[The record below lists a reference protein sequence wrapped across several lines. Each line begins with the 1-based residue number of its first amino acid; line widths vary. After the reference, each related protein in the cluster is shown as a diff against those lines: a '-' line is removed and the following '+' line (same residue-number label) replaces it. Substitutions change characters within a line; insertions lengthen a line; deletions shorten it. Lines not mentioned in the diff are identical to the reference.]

1 MKVSAKKVENPVPVE
16 ILILM
21 HRMCVTIVSLL
32 AALCAL
38 TLPILTLAE
47 LPKTMPASPHPYTD
61 VNSDGIVTPLIYVKG
76 GEPGF
81 VPYEVTAEGYTVQ
94 KISGDY
100 KYLEVDEATG
110 IVVDS
115 GLECGKD
122 DPKNK
127 KGKSG
132 KKISKG
138 IKGRVGLDTRR
149 RNILETKTS
158 EGDESI
164 HFARRRAAVVGTKKN
179 LVVPFKFSNHNNRS
193 VPSTSDLNILMNNI
207 GPNANICPT
216 GSVRDVYLKSSFN
229 QLVLDS
235 TVAPWVVLPN
245 TEAYYGNGNSGMSTR
260 AQDMIRDALKALE
273 ATGFDFTS
281 FDQDGDGFID
291 AIAFLHSGYGAEWGG
306 TDSYGTLYTNRIWS
320 HQWGLATK
328 WTSKTGQSVSRY
340 HVSPSLWGTSGSNI
354 GRIGVIAH
362 ETGHFFGLPD
372 LYDGQGGSGIGSYC
386 LMANSWGFDG
396 SQRYPPH
403 MSAWSKI
410 QLGWVTPTVITR
422 NGQYS
427 IRQACDY
434 PDIYLINNKFPSKE
448 YLLIENRQKCGM
460 EAVIPGPGL
469 AIFHID
475 DALLDYTL
483 EGYPGQSGW
492 PGNGKHYRVSLLQ
505 ADGNYN
511 LELGNNRGDATDLF
525 GATVKSLGP
534 TGTSA
539 GKAYP
544 NTNAYQGGNIIN
556 TGISIVSISAPGST
570 MTFSISGLPDPPV
583 QPMLKPIQPVPK
595 PVRPSLTKPAPKP
608 VRPSP
613 FNAPKPKPVSFMP
626 VKAPSKT
633 PSKKPSRKPSK
644 KPSRKPS
651 KKPSRKPSNKPSL
664 KPVPFLGF
672 ENLDRQLLLLKSQL
686 QSNEFKSQAS
696 SSADYQDLI
705 NTFASLQSKVQGVI
719 LSAKESK

>member
-1 MKVSAKKVENPVPVE
+1 MWITKVY
-16 ILILM
+16 
-21 HRMCVTIVSLL
+21 L

-38 TLPILTLAE
+38 KLSLPTLAE
-47 LPKTMPASPHPYTD
+47 LLKTMPASPHPYTA
-61 VNSDGIVTPLIYVKG
+61 VNSDGIVTPLLYVKG

-94 KISGDY
+94 RISGVY
-100 KYLEVDEATG
+100 KYLEVDDATG

-115 GLECGKD
+115 GLVCGRD
-122 DPKNK
+122 DPKK
-127 KGKSG
+127 RKGKFG
-132 KKISKG
+132 KNISKG

-149 RNILETKTS
+149 RNILETKNLKGENST
-158 EGDESI
+158 
-164 HFARRRAAVVGTKKN
+164 HFARRRLPAAVGNKKN
-179 LVVPFKFSNHNNRS
+179 LVVPFKFSNHNTRS
-193 VPSTSDLNILMNNI
+193 VPSTTSINILMNNV
-207 GPNANICPT
+207 GPDASICPT

-229 QLVLDS
+229 QLILDS

-245 TEAYYGNGNSGMSTR
+245 TEVYYGNGNSGLSSR
-260 AQDMIRDALKALE
+260 AQTMIRDALNALE

-291 AIAFLHSGYGAEWGG
+291 AITFLHSGYGAEWGG
-306 TDSYGTLYTNRIWS
+306 NDSYNTPYTDRIWS
-320 HQWGLATK
+320 HQWSLATK

-340 HVSPSLWGTSGSNI
+340 HVSPSVWGTSGSSI

-372 LYDGQGGSGIGSYC
+372 LYDGQGGSGVGGYC

-403 MSAWSKI
+403 MSAWAKI
-410 QLGWVTPTVITR
+410 QLGWVTPTVISQ

-434 PDIYLINNKFPSKE
+434 PDMYLINYKFPSRE

-460 EAVIPGPGL
+460 ESVIPGPGL

-475 DALLDYTL
+475 DALTDYTL

-492 PGNGKHYRVSLLQ
+492 PGNGYHYRVALLQ
-505 ADGNYN
+505 ADGNYD
-511 LELGNNRGDATDLF
+511 LELGRNRGDSSDLF

-544 NTNAYQGGNIIN
+544 NTNAYQGGKIVN
-556 TGISIVSISAPGST
+556 TGISILSISAPGST
-570 MTFSISGLPDPPV
+570 MTFTISGLPDPPV
-583 QPMLKPIQPVPK
+583 PPIPKPI
-595 PVRPSLTKPAPKP
+595 KPAPKP
-608 VRPSP
+608 VLKPAPKPVAAPIPKPARPSP
-613 FNAPKPKPVSFMP
+613 VNAPRPKPTIPIPKPVSSKP
-626 VKAPSKT
+626 VKAPSKK
-633 PSKKPSRKPSK
+633 PSKAPSRKPSK
-644 KPSRKPS
+644 RPSSAPS
-651 KKPSRKPSNKPSL
+651 IQ
-664 KPVPFLGF
+664 FLGF
-672 ENLDRQLLLLKSQL
+672 DALDRQLLLLKSQL
-686 QSNEFKSQAS
+686 QSKEFKSEAGS
-696 SSADYQDLI
+696 LSYYQDI
-705 NTFASLQSKVQGVI
+705 MNTFDLFQSKVKGVI
-719 LSAKESK
+719 LSSKKSQ